1 MEPIITEQ
9 IEKFRSGD
17 FSGYESFYYATSQT
31 VYTMLHT
38 IIPDENTAAELMPKV
53 YEKIY
58 ANVQTLP
65 QTEAF
70 YAWSAKLANEE
81 VLEYLKESMAQA
93 NAAVTQPEMDVV
105 NAQTVESADS
115 SLDMPFYDY
124 AAEDEALAI
133 TEELSEDRVF
143 TEKVEAVIE
152 TLSPMEKIVFQSY
165 YYFGESVPAIVEKT
179 GCTTRVVK
187 HTLGQTRTALLS
199 AITAYGQAPAYE
211 VKQENSHKFSL
222 KDTPWLYILFQN
234 YIGKVTGIAHVG
246 ITGSAAGAIAMV
258 GQAGGVAG
266 TSAVIGQA
274 GGVAGTS
281 AVIGQAGGIAGTT
294 AGQAGSAASAAVT
307 GQAGGATGAAAKASA
322 KGSAKFL
329 GTVGGKVAVGV
340 VGVAAVVGIGLGI
353 HHASSE
359 PDRGAVISQYEA
371 DATEQT
377 ELEADTVTEPGMNT
391 ESEVDS
397 VSESE
402 ESQVKS
408 QLEVMLEQARTGMED
423 YAATGKS
430 EYSDYYTITT
440 YSKENSFYALEDI
453 DEDGEDELLFG
464 CWNPEKRMVEIR
476 DICNWE
482 YHPEARYGNCYYSE
496 GNVMSVH
503 ASDDQNYDLVY
514 YDSSLEDDYSCTCLL
529 ELRGRDSVIR
539 YYELGYGAQPDYFSG
554 PIEVTYDT
562 FLQQLDDD
570 YQSLQYTEIDE
581 STWAGKEEAHPY
593 KKLSWKPMFEDETIL
608 NEDPSIPDADGKF

>member
-258 GQAGGVAG
+258 
-266 TSAVIGQA
+266 GQA